1 MFAELQ
7 PPANQNNMLKQ
18 MTQEIEPIAIATAFI
33 MANNS
38 QINAVTDYM
47 AVHNRNALAYAIR
60 TAVAL
65 GIFEALED
73 GQKNAAQ
80 LAEATSANES
90 VLPLLLDVLLNTE
103 LLEKYGDDYALSAV
117 ARMVP
122 NRLMDFGDLH
132 WCHLENFMRS
142 GVSLPGNQSLAH
154 TQADFLNG
162 SAANEW
168 MMTPAALDAAQVLD
182 MGETRKALRILE
194 VGSGSAIFGSTLLH
208 SDNESRLVVL
218 DDSANLKRA
227 RKTIESIEA
236 QERVEFIEGDYL
248 DFKLDSPPF
257 DMVIATNL
265 IHRHT
270 EQECERLFKCV
281 HSHLKTGG
289 EFVVVD
295 IFPGQNDGELTRSVV
310 ALEIVLRT
318 EHGSLHDPAR
328 FQHTLI
334 MNGFDQI
341 RFAHLPA
348 PPHIWG
354 LILAQRN

>member
-1 MFAELQ
+1 
-7 PPANQNNMLKQ
+7 
-18 MTQEIEPIAIATAFI
+18 

-38 QINAVTDYM
+38 QINAVTDYV
-47 AVHNRNALAYAIR
+47 ALHNRNALAYAIR

-65 GIFEALED
+65 GIFEALES
-73 GQKNAAQ
+73 GQKDVAQ
-80 LAEATSANES
+80 LAEATSVNEN

-103 LLEKYGDDYALSAV
+103 LLEKYGDDYALSTV
-117 ARMVP
+117 ARLVP
-122 NRLMDFGDLH
+122 SRLMDFGDLH

-142 GVSLPGNQSLAH
+142 GVSLPDNQNLAH

-168 MMTPAALDAAQVLD
+168 MMTPAAVDAAQVLD
-182 MGETRKALRILE
+182 MGNTRTALRILE
-194 VGSGSAIFGSTLLH
+194 VGCGGAIFGSTLLH
-208 SDNESRLVVL
+208 RDNESRLTVL
-218 DDSANLKRA
+218 DEAANLTRA
-227 RKTIESIEA
+227 RTTIESIEA
-236 QERVEFIEGDYL
+236 IDRVEFLEGEYL
-248 DFKLDSPPF
+248 DFKLDSQPF

-265 IHRHT
+265 VHRHT
-270 EQECERLFKCV
+270 EDECQQLFKSV
-281 HSHLKTGG
+281 HAHLKPGG

-295 IFPGQNDGELTRSVV
+295 IFPGQQDGELTRSIL

-354 LILAQRN
+354 LILAQRD